1 MSQASKISEMRPNRR
16 VIEFPGSKS
25 TDSISAESEESKK
38 RTVELYE
45 SLEKVWCSLRPAHE
59 SRSGWIEKNET
70 LVRMRSV
77 YEFFKNGG

>member
-1 MSQASKISEMRPNRR
+1 MSQSSKTNRR
-16 VIEFPGSKS
+16 IIEFPRNKS
-25 TDSISAESEESKK
+25 AVNILTESEESKN

-59 SRSGWIEKNET
+59 SRNGWIEKNET

>member
-1 MSQASKISEMRPNRR
+1 MSQLSKTNRR
-16 VIEFPGSKS
+16 IIELPRNKS
-25 TDSISAESEESKK
+25 AANILAESEESKN

-59 SRSGWIEKNET
+59 SRNGWIEKNET